1 MTDERV
7 HTPRSGRADPEREA
21 KSNRNLVYTAI
32 ASAIVA
38 LIVGIA
44 STFGGRVMAGSDTSI
59 RLTAQIER
67 LLDDNKDQNGQLK
80 DQSASLKDIN
90 GKLGELYTRRE
101 AQADREAFER
111 RFQSLELRLAD
122 LTRQIED
129 ASRRLSAVEAAQQFT
144 RQFIIDKAGPNRR
157 P

>member
-1 MTDERV
+1 MTDTHSHSRRDSN
-7 HTPRSGRADPEREA
+7 TTREA
-21 KSNRNLVYTAI
+21 KSTRNLVYTAI

-38 LIVGIA
+38 LVVGIA

-59 RLTAQIER
+59 RLTTQIER
-67 LLDDNKDQNGQLK
+67 VIEDNKDQNLTLK
-80 DQSASLKDIN
+80 DQSNSLKEIS

-101 AQADREAFER
+101 AQVDREAFER

-122 LTRQIED
+122 LSRQVED

-144 RQFIIDKAGPNRR
+144 RQFIIEKSGPSRR